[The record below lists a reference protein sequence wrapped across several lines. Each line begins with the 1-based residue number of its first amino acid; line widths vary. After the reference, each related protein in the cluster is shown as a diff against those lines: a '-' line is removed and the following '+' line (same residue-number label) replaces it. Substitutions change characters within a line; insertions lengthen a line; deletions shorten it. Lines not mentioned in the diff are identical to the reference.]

1 MYDINIKELIDSN
14 HRLSL
19 LLGYSMSFITTT
31 SRLTAEDEKKYQWLI
46 KSIEN
51 VLYLNKP
58 LPVMP

>member
-31 SRLTAEDEKKYQWLI
+31 SRLTEDDEKKYQWLI